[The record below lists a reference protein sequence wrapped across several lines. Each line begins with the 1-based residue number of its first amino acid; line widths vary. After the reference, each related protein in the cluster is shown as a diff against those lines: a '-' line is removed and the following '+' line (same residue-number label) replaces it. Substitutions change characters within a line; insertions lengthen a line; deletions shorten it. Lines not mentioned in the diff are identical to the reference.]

1 MTSNFSQMY
10 IFPFLIDYLILNFLF
25 ASFLASPHNILTP
38 HCFSW
43 LTPSLSFLIFRTFS
57 SFPSHSFQHILIDA
71 ATRDVN
77 FKYDIIL
84 LLILFF
90 DYFQFTYRFLILF
103 LLHPSLNFLFICLLS
118 ILYSLNDNSFVVFH
132 LVFLTID
139 SEIINL

>member
-10 IFPFLIDYLILNFLF
+10 IFPFLIDYLLLNFLF
-25 ASFLASPHNILTP
+25 APFLASPHNILTP
-38 HCFSW
+38 S
-43 LTPSLSFLIFRTFS
+43 SLSFLIFRTFS